1 MSKISP
7 PAKYQSYPT
16 KCQKTNLDI
25 ISSDSVIPTKEI
37 SSKVSVS
44 IRNKHIFA
52 CSIIKLSEL
61 QLINTNSIF
70 LVFIFTMPG
79 YNCSIK
85 DRMLYASAKNA
96 VVETIEHFGVVID
109 KKVSWIKSNTY
120 LWIYCKPFDYSVR
133 FVNLFLFPTQ
143 FR

>member
-1 MSKISP
+1 M
-7 PAKYQSYPT
+7 
-16 KCQKTNLDI
+16 
-25 ISSDSVIPTKEI
+25 
-37 SSKVSVS
+37 SVS
-44 IRNKHIFA
+44 IQNKHITV
-52 CSIIKLSEL
+52 CSIIKDLSEL

-109 KKVSWIKSNTY
+109 KKVSWIKFNTY
-120 LWIYCKPFDYSVR
+120 L
-133 FVNLFLFPTQ
+133 
-143 FR
+143 